1 MVRRCT
7 AATRPSDERV
17 KAASQSAEPQA
28 GEVFLLPGQW
38 HFGPAPGIVR
48 TVLGSCVSITLW
60 HPGRRLGGMCHYML
74 ASSSNRPGANPA
86 DLGRYADGAFSLLMD
101 AIARHGTRPREYVAK
116 VFGGGRMFETIST
129 TASRIPEANVMRAFE
144 LLQAEGIPVLA
155 EHVGGAGSR
164 SLAFDLD
171 TGEVWLRFMGTPPA

>member
-1 MVRRCT
+1 M
-7 AATRPSDERV
+7 RPS
-17 KAASQSAEPQA
+17 QSTAETQS

-60 HPGRRLGGMCHYML
+60 HPQRRLGGMCHYML
-74 ASSSNRPGANPA
+74 ASSSNRGKLAPA
-86 DLGRYADGAFSLLMD
+86 DMGRYADGAFSLMMD
-101 AIARHGTRPREYVAK
+101 ALARHGTRPREYVAK
-116 VFGGGRMFETIST
+116 VFGGGRMFESISQ
-129 TASRIPEANVMRAFE
+129 TASRIPEANVLRAFE
-144 LLQAEGIPVLA
+144 LLEAEGIPVLA

-171 TGEVWLRFMGTPPA
+171 TGEVWLRFMGNPPA